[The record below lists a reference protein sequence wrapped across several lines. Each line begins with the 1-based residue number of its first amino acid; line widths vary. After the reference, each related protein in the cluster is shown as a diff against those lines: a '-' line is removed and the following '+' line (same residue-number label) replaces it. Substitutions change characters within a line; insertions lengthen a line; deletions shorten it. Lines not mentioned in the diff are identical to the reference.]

1 MGKTKLGKNRGS
13 RKSDTM
19 QSKFSILEMED
30 VGNLEMDMNEEGM
43 RNKEVANQPKNPM
56 TQATFKG
63 KGRRPTVLVHKIP
76 LTGSDQGEALNQF
89 QIIGCGR
96 R

>member
-1 MGKTKLGKNRGS
+1 MLAKQFRLRYSSQQRNKRGNEEQKKGIHMGKTMLGKNRGS

-56 TQATFKG
+56 T
-63 KGRRPTVLVHKIP
+63 
-76 LTGSDQGEALNQF
+76 
-89 QIIGCGR
+89 
-96 R
+96 